1 MSARG
6 VIEARESGAR
16 EWFEVMPFVGTSP
29 RTAVDRIMR
38 TGEFASVRYVP
49 HKKVE
54 VEGDGA

>member
-29 RTAVDRIMR
+29 RTAVAHVMR

-49 HKKVE
+49 HKKAE
-54 VEGDGA
+54 VTDDGA